1 MIRASHLGASRAEGE
16 GDACAC
22 LAATGRV
29 AMWGAGAVW
38 GATFEPT
45 DGGKDWTTGVWRQK
59 MRAMSASS
67 APLHFYV
74 CLHVQVPAICH

>member
-1 MIRASHLGASRAEGE
+1 MWS
-16 GDACAC
+16 
-22 LAATGRV
+22 TGL
-29 AMWGAGAVW
+29 VW

-45 DGGKDWTTGVWRQK
+45 TGEKTGQLASWRQK

-74 CLHVQVPAICH
+74 CLHVQVPAICHCLKLKNKNSISEKSRKDALLHV